1 MPYDDPDPTDPLTL
15 HGVAFETE
23 DDEAMLDMVRCFIEE
38 FARLGFTGDRILQV
52 FKTKGYVGPHGAYRL
67 LGEEAI
73 RELVDEEMELR
84 PRLVRGTVPE
94 TCRTHSGLSLPVIEL
109 SH

>member
-23 DDEAMLDMVRCFIEE
+23 DDQAMLDMVRCFIEE
-38 FARLGFTGDRILQV
+38 FARLGFNGDRILQV
-52 FKTKGYVGPHGAYRL
+52 FRTKGYVGPHGAYCL
-67 LGEEAI
+67 LGEEVI
-73 RELVDEEMELR
+73 RNLIDEEMELR
-84 PRLVRGTVPE
+84 PQPVRGTGTE
-94 TCRTHSGLSLPVIEL
+94 ICRTHLGLSLPVIEL